1 MAVNKVIYGN
11 QTLIDL
17 TQDTVEADKLLEGF
31 TAHKADGT
39 QIVGTATGGGGG
51 GKQLVLYERGTSHL
65 GEVQKSSMS
74 TYLATFGNDGITY
87 NQYSTASSDF
97 ITKIPI
103 DITDWDVLRVYGA
116 LAGNETSDTYKRYL
130 VADLKSARMAA
141 GKNEVYFTLQRTG
154 NNFYAYLSPST
165 APSVYTNGACVFS
178 GSNYVKIFKIW
189 LEKFDETVVSPFSI
203 TVEAS
208 EGSVITC
215 TKDSRVLSKTV
226 DSSEQVVFD
235 IPETGDWV
243 VSDGNRSKTFNFPFT
258 DYIYTFKEVALYN
271 EGEFGVP
278 FDNSNNYSQPTGTRA
293 TSAHFATNY
302 IYLQP
307 NTNAASRYVVCGT
320 QDKVDFTPYSKLY
333 IQYSHNDN
341 TNRYEKEWDIS
352 SISGSYYLKILLY
365 NSTQTNQIFSVGMVD
380 SKASAIPSGRAN
392 VLSSLKAGA
401 LTQGRIYKLI
411 LS

>member
-39 QIVGTATGGGGG
+39 QIVGTASGGGG

-130 VADLKSARMAA
+130 IADLKSARMAA

-189 LEKFDETVVSPFSI
+189 LERFDETVVSAFTV
-203 TVEAS
+203 TVEAL
-208 EGSVITC
+208 EGSVVTC
-215 TKDSRVLSKTV
+215 TKDGIVLSKTV
-226 DSSEQVVFD
+226 DSSQRVTFDVPEPGAWIISDGTNSKTVTFDSQDKQVSFLFNPVLYELGTFNAEFENPGEFIYNATGFTRQLDFIRLNSNCIYIRQPGTSKTYCAAGFSNLINLSSYSKIRVYRNNANLSNYVEFD
-235 IPETGDWV
+235 ISSLSGLM
-243 VSDGNRSKTFNFPFT
+243 
-258 DYIYTFKEVALYN
+258 YIGLVTM
-271 EGEFGVP
+271 
-278 FDNSNNYSQPTGTRA
+278 R
-293 TSAHFATNY
+293 
-302 IYLQP
+302 
-307 NTNAASRYVVCGT
+307 NAASRFMTYIVFSTDKDLNTGT
-320 QDKVDFTPYSKLY
+320 QY
-333 IQYSHNDN
+333 ILVNSNSQ
-341 TNRYEKEWDIS
+341 TA
-352 SISGSYYLKILLY
+352 YY
-365 NSTQTNQIFSVGMVD
+365 
-380 SKASAIPSGRAN
+380 
-392 VLSSLKAGA
+392 
-401 LTQGRIYKLI
+401 IYKIELM
-411 LS
+411 